1 MRRPLR
7 SPRRRGRRRLGQAL
21 VETAITAPILVM
33 VLLGGAQVGSIAYDQ
48 VSLDTAARE
57 GARAGVAAPNTAVTS
72 YVTGTGAYWY
82 PSSSTY
88 TCQAADFTNTP
99 PNPICVGVMSSSGL
113 LDKTQFTNGTATV
126 TITVVP
132 PAGLASYASRPS
144 AHVAATQA
152 CNPGKY
158 AEVTGNVT
166 FPSGQTQ
173 ATLSDTAG
181 DTSTISSASSTYI
194 FCVTTNSKGTLQTV
208 TALSPPNTACGGYT
222 WSVNLPLAYPG
233 QVFSYDISFNAEPTC
248 PTTTT
253 SSTTTTS
260 GSSSTSS
267 STSTTTTNS
276 TSLSISSSQTCEP
289 TQVPDQY
296 YFTVAVTYQ
305 ASIFVPFINQLFQ
318 SGPGIRTIH
327 ASVTYPIEPCT
338 MTNPFIGS

>member
-1 MRRPLR
+1 MRRPVR
-7 SPRRRGRRRLGQAL
+7 PARRRGQHRLGQAL
-21 VETAITAPILVM
+21 VETALIAPVLVL
-33 VLLGGAQVGSIAYDQ
+33 VLIGGAQVGSIAYDQ

-72 YVTGTGAYWY
+72 MVTNSYWY

-88 TCQAADFTNTP
+88 TCQAADFTGSP
-99 PNPICVGVMSSSGL
+99 ANPICDGVLSSSGL
-113 LDKTQFTNGTATV
+113 LDKTQFSNGSATV

-132 PAGLASYASRPS
+132 QSGLASHATRPS
-144 AHVAATQA
+144 AHVAGTQA

-158 AEVTGNVT
+158 AEVTGTVT

-181 DTSTISSASSTYI
+181 DTSTISSTSLTYI
-194 FCVTTNSKGTLQTV
+194 FCVSTSSKGTLQTV
-208 TALSPPNTACGGYT
+208 TAVSPPNTACGGYT

-233 QVFSYDISFNAEPTC
+233 QVFTYNISFHAEPTC

-253 SSTTTTS
+253 SSTTSTT

-267 STSTTTTNS
+267 STSTTTTSS
-276 TSLSISSSQTCEP
+276 TSLSTTSTRSCDA

-296 YFTVAVTYQ
+296 YFTVTVSYQ
-305 ASIFVPFINQLFQ
+305 APVFVPFINQLFQ
-318 SGPGIRTIH
+318 SGPGVRTIH

-338 MTNPFIGS
+338 MTNPFTGS